1 MTLFGRIDSFAGDSV
16 KLLADLTA
24 LGIVA
29 FSIRPI
35 FNTLKNRNWDILPT
49 VGVPFLLGTFVL
61 AARSGHMETNYV
73 DVSDAIDIVRDDLGD
88 LYDDAVGP
96 SNPEMI

>member
-1 MTLFGRIDSFAGDSV
+1 MTMFGRMDSFAGDTV

-35 FNTLKNRNWDILPT
+35 FNTLKDQNWDALPV

-88 LYDDAVGP
+88 LYEDVVGP
-96 SNPEMI
+96 TSPEMI

>member
-1 MTLFGRIDSFAGDSV
+1 MTIMGRMDSFAGDSV

-35 FNTLKNRNWDILPT
+35 FNTLKNQQWDSLPV

-73 DVSDAIDIVRDDLGD
+73 DVSDAIDIVRDDFSD
-88 LYDDAVGP
+88 LYEDVVGP

>member
-1 MTLFGRIDSFAGDSV
+1 MTMFGRMDSFAGDSV

-35 FNTLKNRNWDILPT
+35 FNTLKNRQWDTLPV

-73 DVSDAIDIVRDDLGD
+73 DVSDAIDIVRDDFSD
-88 LYDDAVGP
+88 LYEDVVG
-96 SNPEMI
+96 STTTEMI

>member
-1 MTLFGRIDSFAGDSV
+1 MTIFGRMDSFAGDSV

-35 FNTLKNRNWDILPT
+35 FDTLKNRNWDTLPI

-73 DVSDAIDIVRDDLGD
+73 DVSDAIDIVRDDLSD
-88 LYDDAVGP
+88 LYEDVIGP
-96 SNPEMI
+96 FNLEMI

>member
-1 MTLFGRIDSFAGDSV
+1 MTIFGRMDSFAGDSV

-35 FNTLKNRNWDILPT
+35 FNTLKNQQWDTLPI
-49 VGVPFLLGTFVL
+49 VG
-61 AARSGHMETNYV
+61 
-73 DVSDAIDIVRDDLGD
+73 
-88 LYDDAVGP
+88 
-96 SNPEMI
+96 EMTLVIFTRM

>member
-1 MTLFGRIDSFAGDSV
+1 MTMFGRMDSFAGDSV
-16 KLLADLTA
+16 KILADLTA

-35 FNTLKNRNWDILPT
+35 FNTLKNRQWDTLPV

-73 DVSDAIDIVRDDLGD
+73 DVSDAIDIVRDDFSD
-88 LYDDAVGP
+88 LYEDVVG
-96 SNPEMI
+96 STTTEMI

>member
-1 MTLFGRIDSFAGDSV
+1 MTIMGRMDSFAGDSV

-35 FNTLKNRNWDILPT
+35 FNTLKNQQWDILPV

-73 DVSDAIDIVRDDLGD
+73 DVSDAIDIVRDDFSD
-88 LYDDAVGP
+88 LYEDVVGP

>member
-1 MTLFGRIDSFAGDSV
+1 MTMFGRMDSFAGDSV
-16 KLLADLTA
+16 KILADLTA

-35 FNTLKNRNWDILPT
+35 FMTLKNRQWDTLPI

-61 AARSGHMETNYV
+61 AARSYV
-73 DVSDAIDIVRDDLGD
+73 DVSDAIDIIRDDFSD
-88 LYDDAVGP
+88 LYEDVVGP

>member
-1 MTLFGRIDSFAGDSV
+1 MSFLNRIDSFAGDSV

-29 FSIRPI
+29 FSVRPI
-35 FNTLKNRNWDILPT
+35 FNTIKNQEWDTLPLI
-49 VGVPFLLGTFVL
+49 GVPFLLGTFVL

-73 DVSDAIDIVRDDLGD
+73 DVSDAIDIVRDDISD
-88 LYDDAVGP
+88 LYEDVVGP
-96 SNPEMI
+96 DMEMM

>member
-1 MTLFGRIDSFAGDSV
+1 MTIFGRMDAFAGDSV

-35 FNTLKNRNWDILPT
+35 FNTLKDQQWDTLPI

-73 DVSDAIDIVRDDLGD
+73 DVSDAIDIVRDDFSD
-88 LYDDAVGP
+88 LYEDVVGN
-96 SNPEMI
+96 SVEMI